1 MKIYY
6 KAEGK
11 WRPWFCGDMEIAKA
25 DNRVLAKFKNEINH
39 LNDLIK
45 QGMIEEFKIVEDTD
59 ESLS

>member
-11 WRPWFCGDMEIAKA
+11 WRHWFCGDMEIVKA
-25 DNRVLAKFKNEINH
+25 DNRVLAKFTNEINH

>member
-11 WRPWFCGDMEIAKA
+11 WRPWFCGHMKIVKA
-25 DNRVLAKFKNEINH
+25 DHRVLAKFTNEINH

-45 QGMIEEFKIVEDTD
+45 QGLIEEFKIVEDTD

>member
-11 WRPWFCGDMEIAKA
+11 WRPWFC
-25 DNRVLAKFKNEINH
+25 KFANEINH

>member
-11 WRPWFCGDMEIAKA
+11 WRHWFCGDMEIAKA
-25 DNRVLAKFKNEINH
+25 DHRVLAKFANEINH

>member
-25 DNRVLAKFKNEINH
+25 DNRVLAKFTNEINH
-39 LNDLIK
+39 LNALIK
-45 QGMIEEFKIVEDTD
+45 QRLIEEFKIVEDTD